1 MALVNIEDWLAARG
15 SRGAPA
21 TTGTA
26 PNAPP
31 ASLSPDVQAFID
43 ELRGEVARQGQL
55 VLDLQ
60 HALATELGRNAKLV
74 AHIRGVPPA
83 AAAAPAGRAPS
94 RVIRKRRRAS
104 GSAPAPTPAVVPPP
118 PAAA

>member
-43 ELRGEVARQGQL
+43 ELKGEISRQGQL

-60 HALATELGRNAKLV
+60 YALATELGRNAKLV

-83 AAAAPAGRAPS
+83 AAAQAGRAPS

-104 GSAPAPTPAVVPPP
+104 GSAPAPAIVPPP

>member
-43 ELRGEVARQGQL
+43 ELKGEISRQGQL

-60 HALATELGRNAKLV
+60 YALATELGRNAKLV

-94 RVIRKRRRAS
+94 RVIRKRRGAS
-104 GSAPAPTPAVVPPP
+104 GSAPTPAIVPPP

>member
-15 SRGAPA
+15 NRDAPA

-26 PNAPP
+26 PSTPP
-31 ASLSPDVQAFID
+31 ASLPADVQAFIT
-43 ELRGEVARQGQL
+43 ELKGEIARQGQL

-60 HALATELGRNAKLV
+60 YALATEINRNAKLV
-74 AHIRGVPPA
+74 AHIRGVPP

-104 GSAPAPTPAVVPPP
+104 GSAPAPAIVPPP